1 MTDWLDWRL
10 RGRVLPVIALI
21 AAALIV
27 IAGGAIAL
35 YEDNTYRTE
44 KAEEIRIQGEI
55 LSSSVE
61 AALVFNDNSAAQ
73 DYVNAMRANPELEAV
88 GVYTRSGTR
97 FAAFVR
103 ANAAKLPASV
113 TPASA
118 YFAENRI
125 FIVLPVKQKT
135 TTIGFVYL
143 RALVESTQR
152 RVLGYSGILLLVVM
166 AALVLIVFSSA
177 QSALAR
183 ANAELQ
189 NRAIDLAEINRKLQ
203 IEMEER
209 GKAEEA
215 LRQSHKM
222 EAIGQLSGGIAH
234 DFNNLLTI
242 VMGSLRMVERRIGQG
257 RTDVERYIEAA
268 MEALNRAAG
277 LTQRILAFSRRQPLS
292 PKPVNLSKL
301 VEAIESL
308 VRQSVGTGIM
318 VEFALAAN
326 WLTLCD
332 GNQMDNVILNL
343 AINARDAM
351 PNGGALKIATENAVI
366 TAPSPG
372 FDEVAPGEYVRL
384 VVSDTGSGMTEEI
397 RRKAVDP
404 FFTTKEPGKGT
415 GLGLSMTFGY
425 VRQSRGQMNIESE
438 IGRGTKIIIL
448 MPRLANATAGAE
460 T

>member
-1 MTDWLDWRL
+1 
-10 RGRVLPVIALI
+10 
-21 AAALIV
+21 
-27 IAGGAIAL
+27 
-35 YEDNTYRTE
+35 
-44 KAEEIRIQGEI
+44 
-55 LSSSVE
+55 
-61 AALVFNDNSAAQ
+61 
-73 DYVNAMRANPELEAV
+73 
-88 GVYTRSGTR
+88 
-97 FAAFVR
+97 
-103 ANAAKLPASV
+103 
-113 TPASA
+113 
-118 YFAENRI
+118 
-125 FIVLPVKQKT
+125 
-135 TTIGFVYL
+135 
-143 RALVESTQR
+143 
-152 RVLGYSGILLLVVM
+152 
-166 AALVLIVFSSA
+166 
-177 QSALAR
+177 
-183 ANAELQ
+183 
-189 NRAIDLAEINRKLQ
+189 
-203 IEMEER
+203 
-209 GKAEEA
+209 
-215 LRQSHKM
+215 
-222 EAIGQLSGGIAH
+222 
-234 DFNNLLTI
+234 
-242 VMGSLRMVERRIGQG
+242 
-257 RTDVERYIEAA
+257 
-268 MEALNRAAG
+268 
-277 LTQRILAFSRRQPLS
+277 
-292 PKPVNLSKL
+292 
-301 VEAIESL
+301 